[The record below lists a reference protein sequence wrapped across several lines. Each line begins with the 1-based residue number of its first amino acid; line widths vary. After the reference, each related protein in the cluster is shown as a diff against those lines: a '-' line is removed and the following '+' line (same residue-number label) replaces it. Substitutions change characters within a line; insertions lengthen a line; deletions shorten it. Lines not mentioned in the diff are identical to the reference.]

1 MSDPTE
7 PVDLAGLLDKPMGE
21 FLDLPDLPAKKTFYG
36 KITGVYADRS
46 SRKETPLYRFTA
58 KLTDPGADVPAKVI
72 EDLKKQGFTLS
83 DYEASA
89 NFYLTPNA
97 MKILRRFLETLGFSP
112 AVSIRANMKIDTDGN
127 PTAETQDVFRD
138 RDVIIRTPEAAD
150 NGKVYLQN
158 VDSMAGVVPK
168 KEETPA

>member
-1 MSDPTE
+1 
-7 PVDLAGLLDKPMGE
+7 
-21 FLDLPDLPAKKTFYG
+21 
-36 KITGVYADRS
+36 
-46 SRKETPLYRFTA
+46 
-58 KLTDPGADVPAKVI
+58 
-72 EDLKKQGFTLS
+72 
-83 DYEASA
+83 
-89 NFYLTPNA
+89 

-158 VDSMAGVVPK
+158 VDSMAGVTPK